1 MIHRLQGLQVCLS
14 IRDVKRGQML
24 EAEAEAKHLRPRSR
38 SRPGP
43 SGRGRGQLYEAE
55 AETEATDYNK
65 YVKILG
71 RKQRIIFNK
80 STNCTIVTTIQFTK
94 LLRVKQKQ
102 NSELLHKN

>member
-1 MIHRLQGLQVCLS
+1 
-14 IRDVKRGQML
+14 ML
-24 EAEAEAKHLRPRSR
+24 EAEAKHLRSR

-43 SGRGRGQLYEAE
+43 WGRGQLYEAE
-55 AETEATDYNK
+55 TEAKDYNK

-80 STNCTIVTTIQFTK
+80 STNCTIVSTIQFTK
-94 LLRVKQKQ
+94 LLRVKQNQ